1 MVFVTRYFSEAAR
14 AARDFVA
21 TANVTAKSSVQIK
34 SGNAYFFIVAQRL
47 LR

>member
-14 AARDFVA
+14 DFVA
-21 TANVTAKSSVQIK
+21 TANVTANSSVQIK
-34 SGNAYFFIVAQRL
+34 SGNAYFFMAAQQL